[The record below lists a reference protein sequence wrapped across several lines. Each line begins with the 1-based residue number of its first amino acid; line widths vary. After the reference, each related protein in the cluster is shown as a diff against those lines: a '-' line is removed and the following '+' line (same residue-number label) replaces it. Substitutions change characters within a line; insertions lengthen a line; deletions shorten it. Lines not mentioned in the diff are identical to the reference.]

1 MVQVFTPHIGL
12 KLLIGGLFVLLG
24 LFILG
29 ACVGSLFDPEAL
41 FLVAFLVLLELGM
54 AWVGFRTFRW
64 VSLDEQELVYGGLL
78 GRTRIR
84 LADIESVELGHAL
97 RIRAAGTWKV
107 AIRMEHRGKLGEL
120 TTALRQRVPDAFQR
134 RAELPFRWRAR
145 GMVIGGN
152 VLYVVL
158 SALMAAVGVRAMWE
172 GAWAVWGRHWG
183 EALRFGGMGALMALV
198 GFGMLLLI
206 LTRTLLWVEFR
217 EDRIVARYPIRW
229 RSYAVKDLD
238 GVSLASEQRTYRG
251 FTRTAWFLDLVF
263 GRGRTLR
270 IEPTENG
277 VSGELASAADL
288 DELTVLRD
296 DLARFY
302 GVTPEG

>member
-1 MVQVFTPHIGL
+1 MQVFTPHIGL

-41 FLVAFLVLLELGM
+41 YLVALLVLMELGL

-64 VSLDEQELVYGGLL
+64 VSLDDEELVYGGLL

-97 RIRAAGTWKV
+97 RIRAAGTWRV

-120 TTALRQRVPDAFQR
+120 TTALRRRVPDAFQR
-134 RAELPFRWRAR
+134 RSRLPFRWRAR

-152 VLYVVL
+152 LLYVAL
-158 SALMAAVGVRAMWE
+158 SALMAAIGGGGMVE
-172 GAWAVWGRHWG
+172 GARSAWAGLWG
-183 EALRFGGMGALMALV
+183 EALRFAGMGGLMGLV
-198 GFGMLLLI
+198 GFGMLLWI
-206 LTRTLLWVEFR
+206 LTCTLLWVDFR
-217 EDRIVARYPIRW
+217 EDRIVARYPVRW
-229 RSYAVKDLD
+229 RSFAVKDLD
-238 GVSLASEQRTYRG
+238 GVSLDSEQRTYRG

-296 DLARFY
+296 DLVRFY
-302 GVTPEG
+302 GVTPEE